1 MSTNTRERIIDA
13 AADVMRTRGFARTTT
28 KEIARAAGFS
38 EATLYK
44 QFADKT
50 DLFLAVLRER
60 MPSFGPL
67 LERLVAHAGE
77 GDLRANLTEIAAA
90 AYAFYAANFPML
102 GSIFSEP
109 AILAAHRD
117 NLRKVGAGPHRA
129 NERLVDYFRAEQ
141 QHGRVAADAD
151 LELAAAMLLGACFQ
165 TAFLASFEGSAPP
178 TNAAP
183 GTPSDPA
190 RNTASHAA
198 TDPTRSTASNA
209 ATDPTRSTASDTASD
224 PARDAATDPARD
236 TASDPASD
244 PARGTRSDPAH
255 DIPRAAGGGTARDPG
270 VPRTGT
276 WLDPAALGGTIE
288 KILTWGGAS

>member
-1 MSTNTRERIIDA
+1 VSTNTRERIIDA

-165 TAFLASFEGSAPP
+165 TAFLASFEGNAPP

-183 GTPSDPA
+183 GTTSDPA

-198 TDPTRSTASNA
+198 TDPIRSTANNA
-209 ATDPTRSTASDTASD
+209 ATDPRRGTASD
-224 PARDAATDPARD
+224 PARDAATDPAGG
-236 TASDPASD
+236 TASDPAHGM
-244 PARGTRSDPAH
+244 A
-255 DIPRAAGGGTARDPG
+255 RAAGGCTARDPG
-270 VPRTGT
+270 VPRPGA

-288 KILTWGGAS
+288 RILTWGGAS